1 MLIYKAF
8 RRVQPFP
15 NLAFFNQDRIKKH
28 CFLWRSIWVTFFIYV
43 CDLMSKLMILGS
55 PTGPSWSHN
64 GAPNRPSDTKMSPVQ
79 VFCAR
84 PGHPGA
90 LQKRNCDAT
99 SISDIFGTYFYSH
112 FWSYVNDFGGLFGV
126 MSTPIEIKYSYI
138 FGTVLKQIFRWG
150 LPVLA
155 SSSRFHCF
163 QPLRLKN
170 DCKLHRNLG
179 KIADQ
184 RNLSVPLDIFSIQ
197 LASKKSLLD

>member
-1 MLIYKAF
+1 MPIYKAF
-8 RRVQPFP
+8 GRVQPFP

-28 CFLWRSIWVTFFIYV
+28 CFLWHSILGHFFIYV

-55 PTGPSWSHN
+55 PIGPDWSHN
-64 GAPNRPSDTKMSPVQ
+64 GAPNRPSGTQMSPVQ

-99 SISDIFGTYFYSH
+99 STSDRFGIDFNSH

-138 FGTVLKQIFRWG
+138 FGTVFKRIFRWG
-150 LPVLA
+150 LQVLA
-155 SSSRFHCF
+155 SSSRFPCF
-163 QPLRLKN
+163 
-170 DCKLHRNLG
+170 
-179 KIADQ
+179 
-184 RNLSVPLDIFSIQ
+184 
-197 LASKKSLLD
+197 